1 MFERFTK
8 AARDAVVLA
17 QAEAAALGEDHIGTE
32 HLLLG
37 VAGGPGEAAR
47 VLADHGAT
55 PEALR
60 AAALPRPEG
69 PLDAGALASIGIDLD
84 EIRRRVEASFG
95 PGALERG
102 HRPRRRAGSVRM
114 TPGAKKSLELA
125 LREALARGDRHIGA
139 EHVLLGLLRDERAE
153 AVAVLGRTGASP
165 AAVREAF
172 SAEASRRGRGG

>member
-102 HRPRRRAGSVRM
+102 HRARRRSGSV
-114 TPGAKKSLELA
+114 G
-125 LREALARGDRHIGA
+125 
-139 EHVLLGLLRDERAE
+139 
-153 AVAVLGRTGASP
+153 
-165 AAVREAF
+165 
-172 SAEASRRGRGG
+172 